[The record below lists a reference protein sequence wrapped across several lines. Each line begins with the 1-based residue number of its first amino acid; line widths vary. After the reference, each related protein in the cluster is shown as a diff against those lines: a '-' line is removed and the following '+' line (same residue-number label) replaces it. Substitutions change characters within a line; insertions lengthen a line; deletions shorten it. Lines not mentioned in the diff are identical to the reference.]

1 MDLESTCVSEKV
13 KNIIDY
19 FNNKEYIT
27 LDELTEAV
35 NSCSVV
41 DNIAKNNSDAV
52 TVFYSGDG
60 NDIID
65 NLAADKTNNKIRVIR
80 RTERFELLA
89 YNDEVTSFEKL
100 VKKAMLCEKKYNNE
114 NEFQEA
120 FNEIMYGVSEANSP
134 VDVVGKGFWSKCSSD
149 FAKETTGDVYALIS
163 NANETRIFS
172 RDELKQIIN
181 AIPDDKKI
189 CGFTKDKFQGMN
201 TQEIFELLKE
211 KVREDMK
218 DTIVYLDDKGDK
230 IGQKLTITINKEKT
244 ILSDYVNDVIPS
256 EYAYEMTSSRYCDLS
271 DLKWLKKKD
280 GNLVLSEEEFLG
292 ACRNENGITDI
303 LYKHADDIVEAYNG
317 KTSKLVKL
325 IDEYGDAATKI
336 NAKEYSEIIKNTN
349 IATCEMTFSKFSQ
362 IRQKLSVEEIQNSIN
377 DSIVYLDS
385 NGKIIGRNYR
395 HTRLGQI
402 IENEVPN
409 EYVHKTTNT
418 ICADFADDAT
428 MIKKYGTEF
437 NNFSSKEKLML
448 KEIDEFARKT
458 EGLGSVADKDKALKT
473 FCETS
478 GKNASELTETDR
490 MTIDAMARYG
500 SQDSGIVSELSSVM
514 KDLKSS
520 SKLTKF
526 LGGVKIAGYSSI
538 AYMAVTEAI
547 STIDKSNQ
555 AIANGEYGKA
565 AGIVAGSSANMFL
578 TYVGGEGLTNAI
590 LPAFLSVGAAF
601 GPIGMVVGGVLAGVA
616 GFTIMDKLGDS
627 FEDIFEG
634 IGKIWDS
641 RYRSA
646 TDAVRY
652 RADPLVIDFDGDG
665 FEILS
670 VKDGVYF
677 DNDAKGLKE
686 KTAWVSSDDALLAI
700 DVNGNGIIDD
710 GSELFGTSTV
720 MSDGNKAKS
729 GFEALSQYD
738 TNGDGIIDANDSSYA
753 KLLIWQDKNGDGISR
768 QDELVALDD
777 AGIKSISL
785 GTSDDT
791 GRNVASV
798 TMTDGS
804 TVSMGEFDFDAQYYN
819 TREKNKP
826 QISDEIAKQPDIS
839 AIGNVES
846 LHTLMQN
853 DKSGVLKGYIEQFAA
868 SGSRAEKETLVTK
881 ILYFITGADNV
892 ESGSRGSEIDAQK
905 LAVVEKFEGREFIGT
920 EGSNPVNTASAILN
934 SIYNDIYD
942 VYYSYLNAQTQLKGY
957 MDLLYINEKEDGSY
971 VINTSLFDKFI
982 AGLSENG
989 IDLSEVVGEVGRYIK
1004 TVNSDNAT
1012 NFTNYLATYISNEK
1026 YYDAIVDICY
1036 KNQIK
1041 GSINADTLQGSALD
1055 EVLFGNDGND
1065 VLYGNDGN
1073 DLLVGGDG
1081 QDTLYGGN
1089 GDDVLIGGSGD
1100 DYLSGDAGTDIYI
1113 HSRGDGNCVI
1123 NNYDAW
1129 ESRTS
1134 DKLVLN
1140 GVKKSEVEISR
1151 NGYDMIIRDTVSKET
1166 VMVKN
1171 AYNTSYGNGIF
1182 YLENVE
1188 FDDGKFGKND
1198 LLKATSV
1205 RRGSDV
1211 NDVIDGYGA
1220 VYNYSEDEIIYAGA
1234 GDDTVHGNNGD
1245 DVIYGE
1251 SGNDTLYGGNGD
1263 DVIVGGIGEDYLA
1276 GDAGADIYIHS
1287 RGDGNDVI
1295 NNYDA
1300 SESRTSDKLVL
1311 KGVKKSDVE
1320 IIRSGLNMI
1329 IRDVVGNEVITIKDA
1344 YSASYGNGI
1353 FYLENVEFDDGSYG
1367 KEELEQITSIRR
1379 GSDANDVI
1387 DGYGAAY
1394 NYSENETIYAG
1405 AGDDTVHGYN
1415 GNDTI
1420 YGGDGN
1426 DTLYGGNGDDV
1437 IYGESGNDTLYGG
1450 DGADVLIGGVG
1461 DDYLAGDAGADIYIH
1476 SRGDGNDVIN
1486 NYDAS
1491 ESRIS
1496 DKLVLKG
1503 VKKSDVEISRN
1514 GLNMIIRDVVG
1525 NEVITIKDAYN
1536 TSYGNGIFYLE
1547 NVEFDDGKFGKNDLL
1562 KATSVRRGSD
1572 VNDVIDG
1579 YGAVYNYSEDEII
1592 YAGAGDDT
1600 VHGNNGDDVIYGE
1613 SGNDTLYGGN
1623 GDDVIVGGIGEDYL
1637 AGDAGADIY
1646 IHSRGDGNDVINN
1659 YDASESRTSD
1669 KLVLKGVKKSDVEI
1683 IRSGL
1688 NMIIRDVVGNEVIT
1702 IKDAYSASYG
1712 NGIFYL
1718 ENVEFDDGSYGK
1730 EELEQIT
1737 SIRRG
1742 SDANDV
1748 IDGYGAAYNYS
1759 ENETIYAGAGD
1770 DTVHGNN
1777 GDDVIYGESGNDTL
1791 YGGNGDDVIV
1801 GGIGEDYLAGD
1812 AGADI
1817 YIHSRGDGNDV
1828 INNYDASES
1837 RTSDKL
1843 VLKGVK
1849 KSDVEI
1855 IRSGLNMIIRDTVGN
1870 EVITIKDAYSASY
1883 GNGIFYLENV
1893 EFDDGKFGKNDLLK
1907 ATSVRRGSDVNDV
1920 IDGYGAVYNYSEDEI
1935 IYAGAGDDTVHG
1947 NNGDDVIYGESG
1959 NDTLYGGNG
1968 DDVIVGGIGEDYL
1981 AGDAG
1986 ADIYIHSRGDGNDV
2000 INNYDA
2006 SESRTSDKL
2015 VLNGVKKSEVEIS
2028 RNGYDM
2034 IIRDTVSKET
2044 VMVKNAYNASYGNG
2058 IFYLENVEFD
2068 DGSYGKEE
2076 LEQITSVRRGS
2087 DMGETID
2094 GYGAVYNYSEDEI
2107 IYAGAGDD
2115 TVHGNN
2121 GDDVI
2126 YGESGNDTL
2135 YGGNGDDVIV
2145 GGIGEDYLAGDAG
2158 ADIYIHSRGDGND
2171 VINNYDASESRTSD
2185 KLVLKGVKKS
2195 DVEIIRSGL
2204 NMIIRDTVGNEVIT
2218 IKDAYSASYG
2228 NGIFY
2233 LENVEFDDGS
2243 YGKEELE
2250 QITSVRRGSDVND
2263 VIDGYGAVY
2272 NYSEDETIY
2281 AGAGDDTVHGNNGDD
2296 VIYGESGNDT
2306 LYGGNG
2312 DDVIVGGI
2320 GEDYLAGDAGA
2331 DIYIHSRGD
2340 GNDVI
2345 NNYDAS
2351 ESRTSDKL
2359 VLKGVKKSDVEISR
2373 NGLNIIISDVVGNE
2387 VITIKDAYNTSYGN
2401 GIFYL
2406 ENVEFDDGKLEK
2418 NDLLKATSVRR
2429 GSDANDVIDG
2439 YGAAYNYSEDETI
2452 YAGAGDDTVH
2462 GYNGND
2468 TIYGGDGNDILYG
2481 GNGDDVIYGEE
2492 GNDTLYGGDG
2502 ADVLIGGVGDDY
2514 LSGDAGT
2521 DIYIHSRGDGNCVI
2535 NNYDASESRTS
2546 DKLVLNGVKKSE
2558 VEISR
2563 NGYDMIIRDTVSK
2576 ETVMVKNAY
2585 NASYGDG
2592 RYYLENVEFDDGSCG
2607 KEELEQITSVRHG
2620 NDVGE
2625 TIEGY
2630 GAAYNYSEDETIY
2643 AGAGDD
2649 TVHGYNGNDT
2659 IYGGDGNDTLYGDNG
2674 DDVIIGGKGE
2684 DFMCGGAGAD
2694 TYIHARGD
2702 GNDVINNYDTSDG
2715 RTSDKL
2721 ILKGIEESEVEISR
2735 SGNDMVIRD
2744 IVGKETVTIKEAY
2757 NNSYGDNRYYLENI
2771 EYEDEECVKEKSAD
2785 KQTAIT
2791 EKSTSEQNKKKDD
2804 TLCKNTATVTSK
2816 EESSNCSTGTHVTTS
2831 GSTSD
2836 NNSLKVAN
2844 ETDKDKKIVKE
2855 IKDTES
2861 QSKTDVVKN
2870 EYTVSVSNESE
2881 ITSTKE
2887 KEASVNNNH
2896 AVLDKKS
2903 SFNDAE
2909 PDVSITKTSDNKKEA
2924 GNTSLEKE
2932 VKTVDNIISNI
2943 EIVKVEN
2950 EYTSIADTSQTLSA
2964 SSDSITKMTEL
2975 IIQDMSTDVSGNVSD
2990 SSLLASTGAKESN
3003 VQLWTN

>member
-1 MDLESTCVSEKV
+1 MEALERIKEVINSGNTTKLDDWLELASSYKLSGSDNAEAIKNIEKFVTDNFSFETTAENAYVYFGSDGSVDMWQCVDIICKDTSQSSGYISSTQAGKLFNDVGFNEFLETILGEDNNLLKKVDGIKALYDGTDASGKVIIDAGNNETKEVQALNDFFSENYIKGIKSKNIKTIFSGDILARNNKGLNAFCRTELEQIFLNDNIENINGIEKSLIQKLKEAAPKGEEYDYVTNVLKASQISEIKDLRYTFEITVEATGATKIKVLEVSKNKLQNGTKLIDHMIANDKLESKS
-13 KNIIDY
+13 IY
-19 FNNKEYIT
+19 
-27 LDELTEAV
+27 
-35 NSCSVV
+35 
-41 DNIAKNNSDAV
+41 
-52 TVFYSGDG
+52 
-60 NDIID
+60 DII
-65 NLAADKTNNKIRVIR
+65 K
-80 RTERFELLA
+80 
-89 YNDEVTSFEKL
+89 S
-100 VKKAMLCEKKYNNE
+100 C
-114 NEFQEA
+114 
-120 FNEIMYGVSEANSP
+120 
-134 VDVVGKGFWSKCSSD
+134 
-149 FAKETTGDVYALIS
+149 GD
-163 NANETRIFS
+163 
-172 RDELKQIIN
+172 
-181 AIPDDKKI
+181 
-189 CGFTKDKFQGMN
+189 
-201 TQEIFELLKE
+201 
-211 KVREDMK
+211 
-218 DTIVYLDDKGDK
+218 
-230 IGQKLTITINKEKT
+230 
-244 ILSDYVNDVIPS
+244 
-256 EYAYEMTSSRYCDLS
+256 
-271 DLKWLKKKD
+271 
-280 GNLVLSEEEFLG
+280 VLSEEDKAAL
-292 ACRNENGITDI
+292 RK
-303 LYKHADDIVEAYNG
+303 LADDADQNIIETIIKDANEINIIKADSNCASNKLNDRLVNMLEHQGTKAAKYIVDNAGDISSVLGDNIKAVAAALSDNISGMAEQDAAKYITEYADEIVEVLG
-317 KTSKLVKL
+317 KNPSQLSKLADKF
-325 IDEYGDAATKI
+325 GDAATKI

-385 NGKIIGRNYR
+385 NGRIIGRNYR

-409 EYVHKTTNT
+409 EFVYKTTNT

-490 MTIDAMARYG
+490 MAIDAMARYG

-627 FEDIFEG
+627 IENVFEK

-785 GTSDDT
+785 STSDDT
-791 GRNVASV
+791 GRNVVSV

-868 SGSRAEKETLVTK
+868 SDSRAEKETLVTK
-881 ILYFITGADNV
+881 ILYFITGADKV

-957 MDLLYINEKEDGSY
+957 MDLLYINEKKDGSY

-1041 GSINADTLQGSALD
+1041 GSTNADTLQGSALD

-1089 GDDVLIGGSGD
+1089 GDDVLIGGVGD

-1123 NNYDAW
+1123 NNYDAS

-1188 FDDGKFGKND
+1188 FDDGKLGKND

-1205 RRGSDV
+1205 R
-1211 NDVIDGYGA
+1211 
-1220 VYNYSEDEIIYAGA
+1220 
-1234 GDDTVHGNNGD
+1234 H
-1245 DVIYGE
+1245 
-1251 SGNDTLYGGNGD
+1251 
-1263 DVIVGGIGEDYLA
+1263 
-1276 GDAGADIYIHS
+1276 
-1287 RGDGNDVI
+1287 
-1295 NNYDA
+1295 
-1300 SESRTSDKLVL
+1300 
-1311 KGVKKSDVE
+1311 
-1320 IIRSGLNMI
+1320 
-1329 IRDVVGNEVITIKDA
+1329 
-1344 YSASYGNGI
+1344 
-1353 FYLENVEFDDGSYG
+1353 
-1367 KEELEQITSIRR
+1367 

-1394 NYSENETIYAG
+1394 NYSEDETIYAG
-1405 AGDDTVHGYN
+1405 AGDDTVRGNN

-1420 YGGDGN
+1420 YGESGN

-1437 IYGESGNDTLYGG
+1437 
-1450 DGADVLIGGVG
+1450 LIGGTG

-1486 NYDAS
+1486 NYDAW
-1491 ESRIS
+1491 
-1496 DKLVLKG
+1496 
-1503 VKKSDVEISRN
+1503 
-1514 GLNMIIRDVVG
+1514 
-1525 NEVITIKDAYN
+1525 
-1536 TSYGNGIFYLE
+1536 
-1547 NVEFDDGKFGKNDLL
+1547 
-1562 KATSVRRGSD
+1562 
-1572 VNDVIDG
+1572 
-1579 YGAVYNYSEDEII
+1579 
-1592 YAGAGDDT
+1592 
-1600 VHGNNGDDVIYGE
+1600 
-1613 SGNDTLYGGN
+1613 
-1623 GDDVIVGGIGEDYL
+1623 
-1637 AGDAGADIY
+1637 
-1646 IHSRGDGNDVINN
+1646 
-1659 YDASESRTSD
+1659 ESRTSD

-1683 IRSGL
+1683 IRNGL

-1828 INNYDASES
+1828 INNYDAWES

-1855 IRSGLNMIIRDTVGN
+1855 IRNGLNMIIRDV
-1870 EVITIKDAYSASY
+1870 
-1883 GNGIFYLENV
+1883 
-1893 EFDDGKFGKNDLLK
+1893 
-1907 ATSVRRGSDVNDV
+1907 
-1920 IDGYGAVYNYSEDEI
+1920 
-1935 IYAGAGDDTVHG
+1935 
-1947 NNGDDVIYGESG
+1947 
-1959 NDTLYGGNG
+1959 
-1968 DDVIVGGIGEDYL
+1968 
-1981 AGDAG
+1981 
-1986 ADIYIHSRGDGNDV
+1986 
-2000 INNYDA
+2000 
-2006 SESRTSDKL
+2006 
-2015 VLNGVKKSEVEIS
+2015 
-2028 RNGYDM
+2028 
-2034 IIRDTVSKET
+2034 
-2044 VMVKNAYNASYGNG
+2044 
-2058 IFYLENVEFD
+2058 
-2068 DGSYGKEE
+2068 
-2076 LEQITSVRRGS
+2076 
-2087 DMGETID
+2087 
-2094 GYGAVYNYSEDEI
+2094 
-2107 IYAGAGDD
+2107 
-2115 TVHGNN
+2115 
-2121 GDDVI
+2121 
-2126 YGESGNDTL
+2126 
-2135 YGGNGDDVIV
+2135 
-2145 GGIGEDYLAGDAG
+2145 
-2158 ADIYIHSRGDGND
+2158 
-2171 VINNYDASESRTSD
+2171 
-2185 KLVLKGVKKS
+2185 
-2195 DVEIIRSGL
+2195 
-2204 NMIIRDTVGNEVIT
+2204 VGNEVIT

-2250 QITSVRRGSDVND
+2250 QITS
-2263 VIDGYGAVY
+2263 I
-2272 NYSEDETIY
+2272 
-2281 AGAGDDTVHGNNGDD
+2281 
-2296 VIYGESGNDT
+2296 
-2306 LYGGNG
+2306 
-2312 DDVIVGGI
+2312 
-2320 GEDYLAGDAGA
+2320 
-2331 DIYIHSRGD
+2331 
-2340 GNDVI
+2340 
-2345 NNYDAS
+2345 
-2351 ESRTSDKL
+2351 
-2359 VLKGVKKSDVEISR
+2359 
-2373 NGLNIIISDVVGNE
+2373 
-2387 VITIKDAYNTSYGN
+2387 
-2401 GIFYL
+2401 
-2406 ENVEFDDGKLEK
+2406 
-2418 NDLLKATSVRR
+2418 RR

-2439 YGAAYNYSEDETI
+2439 YGAAYNYSENETI

-2468 TIYGGDGNDILYG
+2468 TIYGGDGNDTLYG

-2492 GNDTLYGGDG
+2492 GNDKLYGGDG
-2502 ADVLIGGVGDDY
+2502 DDVLIGGVGNDY
-2514 LSGDAGT
+2514 LSGDTGT

-2620 NDVGE
+2620 SDVGE

-2791 EKSTSEQNKKKDD
+2791 EKSTSEQNKKKGD

-2816 EESSNCSTGTHVTTS
+2816 EESSNCLTGIHVTTS

-2943 EIVKVEN
+2943 EVVKVEN

>member
-1 MDLESTCVSEKV
+1 MICVQDSGYISKATGFKKIEVLKVSKNELQNGTKLIDHMIANDKLESKS
-13 KNIIDY
+13 IY
-19 FNNKEYIT
+19 
-27 LDELTEAV
+27 
-35 NSCSVV
+35 
-41 DNIAKNNSDAV
+41 
-52 TVFYSGDG
+52 
-60 NDIID
+60 DII
-65 NLAADKTNNKIRVIR
+65 K
-80 RTERFELLA
+80 
-89 YNDEVTSFEKL
+89 S
-100 VKKAMLCEKKYNNE
+100 C
-114 NEFQEA
+114 
-120 FNEIMYGVSEANSP
+120 
-134 VDVVGKGFWSKCSSD
+134 
-149 FAKETTGDVYALIS
+149 GD
-163 NANETRIFS
+163 
-172 RDELKQIIN
+172 
-181 AIPDDKKI
+181 
-189 CGFTKDKFQGMN
+189 
-201 TQEIFELLKE
+201 
-211 KVREDMK
+211 
-218 DTIVYLDDKGDK
+218 
-230 IGQKLTITINKEKT
+230 
-244 ILSDYVNDVIPS
+244 
-256 EYAYEMTSSRYCDLS
+256 
-271 DLKWLKKKD
+271 
-280 GNLVLSEEEFLG
+280 VLSEEDKAAL
-292 ACRNENGITDI
+292 RK
-303 LYKHADDIVEAYNG
+303 LADDADQNIIETIIKDANEINIIKADSNCASNKLNDRLVNMLEHQGTKAAKYIVDNAGDISSVLGDNIKDVAAALSDNISGMAEQDAAKYITEYADEIVEVLG
-317 KTSKLVKL
+317 KNPSQLSKLADKF
-325 IDEYGDAATKI
+325 GDAATKI

-409 EYVHKTTNT
+409 EFVYKTTNT

-490 MTIDAMARYG
+490 MAIDAMARYG
-500 SQDSGIVSELSSVM
+500 RQDSGIVSELSSVM

-627 FEDIFEG
+627 IENVFEK

-710 GSELFGTSTV
+710 GAELFGTSTV

-785 GTSDDT
+785 STSDDT

-804 TVSMGEFDFDAQYYN
+804 TVIMGEFDFDAQYYN

-826 QISDEIAKQPDIS
+826 QISDEIAKQPDIR

-881 ILYFITGADNV
+881 ILYFITGADKV

-1041 GSINADTLQGSALD
+1041 GSTNADTLQGSALD

-1089 GDDVLIGGSGD
+1089 GDDVLIGGVGD

-1123 NNYDAW
+1123 NNYDAS

-1134 DKLVLN
+1134 DKLVLK
-1140 GVKKSEVEISR
+1140 GVKKSDVEISR

-1188 FDDGKFGKND
+1188 FDDGSYGKEE
-1198 LLKATSV
+1198 LEQITSI
-1205 RRGSDV
+1205 RRGSDA

-1220 VYNYSEDEIIYAGA
+1220 AYNYSENETIYAGA

-1300 SESRTSDKLVL
+1300 WESRT
-1311 KGVKKSDVE
+1311 
-1320 IIRSGLNMI
+1320 
-1329 IRDVVGNEVITIKDA
+1329 
-1344 YSASYGNGI
+1344 
-1353 FYLENVEFDDGSYG
+1353 
-1367 KEELEQITSIRR
+1367 
-1379 GSDANDVI
+1379 
-1387 DGYGAAY
+1387 
-1394 NYSENETIYAG
+1394 
-1405 AGDDTVHGYN
+1405 
-1415 GNDTI
+1415 
-1420 YGGDGN
+1420 
-1426 DTLYGGNGDDV
+1426 
-1437 IYGESGNDTLYGG
+1437 
-1450 DGADVLIGGVG
+1450 
-1461 DDYLAGDAGADIYIH
+1461 
-1476 SRGDGNDVIN
+1476 
-1486 NYDAS
+1486 
-1491 ESRIS
+1491 S

-1514 GLNMIIRDVVG
+1514 GLNMIIRD
-1525 NEVITIKDAYN
+1525 T
-1536 TSYGNGIFYLE
+1536 
-1547 NVEFDDGKFGKNDLL
+1547 
-1562 KATSVRRGSD
+1562 
-1572 VNDVIDG
+1572 
-1579 YGAVYNYSEDEII
+1579 
-1592 YAGAGDDT
+1592 
-1600 VHGNNGDDVIYGE
+1600 
-1613 SGNDTLYGGN
+1613 
-1623 GDDVIVGGIGEDYL
+1623 
-1637 AGDAGADIY
+1637 
-1646 IHSRGDGNDVINN
+1646 
-1659 YDASESRTSD
+1659 
-1669 KLVLKGVKKSDVEI
+1669 
-1683 IRSGL
+1683 
-1688 NMIIRDVVGNEVIT
+1688 VGNEVIT

-1828 INNYDASES
+1828 INNYDAWES

-1855 IRSGLNMIIRDTVGN
+1855 SRNGLNMIIRDTVGN

-1893 EFDDGKFGKNDLLK
+1893 EFDDGKLEKNDLLK

-1920 IDGYGAVYNYSEDEI
+1920 IDGYGATYNYSEHET

-1947 NNGDDVIYGESG
+1947 YNGNDTIYGGDGNDTLYGGNGDDVIYGESG
-1959 NDTLYGGNG
+1959 NDTLYGGDGADVLIGGVG
-1968 DDVIVGGIGEDYL
+1968 DDYL
-1981 AGDAG
+1981 SGDAG
-1986 ADIYIHSRGDGNDV
+1986 TDIYIHSRGDGNCV

-2006 SESRTSDKL
+2006 WESRTSDKL

-2044 VMVKNAYNASYGNG
+2044 VTVKNAYNTSYGNG

-2076 LEQITSVRRGS
+2076 LEQITSIRRGS
-2087 DMGETID
+2087 D
-2094 GYGAVYNYSEDEI
+2094 A
-2107 IYAGAGDD
+2107 
-2115 TVHGNN
+2115 
-2121 GDDVI
+2121 
-2126 YGESGNDTL
+2126 
-2135 YGGNGDDVIV
+2135 
-2145 GGIGEDYLAGDAG
+2145 
-2158 ADIYIHSRGDGND
+2158 
-2171 VINNYDASESRTSD
+2171 
-2185 KLVLKGVKKS
+2185 
-2195 DVEIIRSGL
+2195 
-2204 NMIIRDTVGNEVIT
+2204 
-2218 IKDAYSASYG
+2218 
-2228 NGIFY
+2228 
-2233 LENVEFDDGS
+2233 
-2243 YGKEELE
+2243 
-2250 QITSVRRGSDVND
+2250 ND
-2263 VIDGYGAVY
+2263 VIDGYGAAY
-2272 NYSEDETIY
+2272 NYSENETIY

-2345 NNYDAS
+2345 NNYDAW

-2373 NGLNIIISDVVGNE
+2373 NGLNMIIRDTVGNE
-2387 VITIKDAYNTSYGN
+2387 VITIKDAYSASYGNGIFYLENVEFDDGSYGKEELEQITSIRRGSDANDVIDGYGAAYNYSENETIYAGAGDDTVHGNNGDDVIYGESGNDTLYGGNGDDVIVGGIGEDYLAGDAGADIYIHSRGDGNDVINNYDAWESRTSDKLVLKGVKKSDVEISRNGLNMIIRDTVGNEVITIKDAYSASYGN

-2429 GSDANDVIDG
+2429 GSDVNDVIDG
-2439 YGAAYNYSEDETI
+2439 YGATYNYSE
-2452 YAGAGDDTVH
+2452 H
-2462 GYNGND
+2462 
-2468 TIYGGDGNDILYG
+2468 
-2481 GNGDDVIYGEE
+2481 
-2492 GNDTLYGGDG
+2492 
-2502 ADVLIGGVGDDY
+2502 
-2514 LSGDAGT
+2514 
-2521 DIYIHSRGDGNCVI
+2521 
-2535 NNYDASESRTS
+2535 
-2546 DKLVLNGVKKSE
+2546 
-2558 VEISR
+2558 
-2563 NGYDMIIRDTVSK
+2563 
-2576 ETVMVKNAY
+2576 
-2585 NASYGDG
+2585 
-2592 RYYLENVEFDDGSCG
+2592 
-2607 KEELEQITSVRHG
+2607 
-2620 NDVGE
+2620 
-2625 TIEGY
+2625 
-2630 GAAYNYSEDETIY
+2630 ETIY

-2791 EKSTSEQNKKKDD
+2791 EKSTSEQNKKKGD

-2816 EESSNCSTGTHVTTS
+2816 EESSNCLTGIHVTTS

-2943 EIVKVEN
+2943 EVVKVEN

>member
-1 MDLESTCVSEKV
+1 MEALERIKEAINSGKTTELDDWLEVARNYKLSGSDNAETIKNIERFIADNFSFETTAESAYVYFGSDGNINMWQCVDLICKDATQSSGYISSTQAGILFNDDGFYAFLDDALGKDDNLLEKIDGISALYDGTDASGKVIIDAGNNETKEVQALNDFFSENYIKGIKSKNIKTIFSGDILARNNKGLNAFCRTELEQIFLNDSIENINGIEKSLIQKLKEAAPKGEEYDYVTNVLKASQISEIKDLRYTFEITVEATGATKIKVLEVSKNELQNGTKLIDHMIANDKLESKS
-13 KNIIDY
+13 IY
-19 FNNKEYIT
+19 
-27 LDELTEAV
+27 
-35 NSCSVV
+35 
-41 DNIAKNNSDAV
+41 
-52 TVFYSGDG
+52 
-60 NDIID
+60 DII
-65 NLAADKTNNKIRVIR
+65 K
-80 RTERFELLA
+80 
-89 YNDEVTSFEKL
+89 S
-100 VKKAMLCEKKYNNE
+100 C
-114 NEFQEA
+114 
-120 FNEIMYGVSEANSP
+120 
-134 VDVVGKGFWSKCSSD
+134 
-149 FAKETTGDVYALIS
+149 GD
-163 NANETRIFS
+163 
-172 RDELKQIIN
+172 
-181 AIPDDKKI
+181 
-189 CGFTKDKFQGMN
+189 
-201 TQEIFELLKE
+201 
-211 KVREDMK
+211 
-218 DTIVYLDDKGDK
+218 
-230 IGQKLTITINKEKT
+230 
-244 ILSDYVNDVIPS
+244 
-256 EYAYEMTSSRYCDLS
+256 
-271 DLKWLKKKD
+271 
-280 GNLVLSEEEFLG
+280 VLSEEDKAAL
-292 ACRNENGITDI
+292 RK
-303 LYKHADDIVEAYNG
+303 LADDADQNIIETIIKDANEINIIKADSNCASNKLNDRLVNMLEHQGTKAAKYIVDNAGDISSVLGDNIKDVAAALSDNISGMAEQDAAKYITEYADEIVEVLG
-317 KTSKLVKL
+317 KNPSQLSKLADKF
-325 IDEYGDAATKI
+325 GDAATKI

-409 EYVHKTTNT
+409 EYVYKTTNT

-490 MTIDAMARYG
+490 MAIDAMARYG
-500 SQDSGIVSELSSVM
+500 RQDSGIVSELSSVM

-785 GTSDDT
+785 STSDDT

-868 SGSRAEKETLVTK
+868 SDSRAEKETLVTK
-881 ILYFITGADNV
+881 ILYFITGADKV
-892 ESGSRGSEIDAQK
+892 KSGSRGSEIDAQK

-957 MDLLYINEKEDGSY
+957 MDLLYINEKKDGSY

-1041 GSINADTLQGSALD
+1041 GSTNADTLQGSALD

-1089 GDDVLIGGSGD
+1089 GD
-1100 DYLSGDAGTDIYI
+1100 
-1113 HSRGDGNCVI
+1113 
-1123 NNYDAW
+1123 
-1129 ESRTS
+1129 
-1134 DKLVLN
+1134 
-1140 GVKKSEVEISR
+1140 
-1151 NGYDMIIRDTVSKET
+1151 
-1166 VMVKN
+1166 
-1171 AYNTSYGNGIF
+1171 
-1182 YLENVE
+1182 
-1188 FDDGKFGKND
+1188 
-1198 LLKATSV
+1198 
-1205 RRGSDV
+1205 
-1211 NDVIDGYGA
+1211 
-1220 VYNYSEDEIIYAGA
+1220 
-1234 GDDTVHGNNGD
+1234 
-1245 DVIYGE
+1245 
-1251 SGNDTLYGGNGD
+1251 
-1263 DVIVGGIGEDYLA
+1263 
-1276 GDAGADIYIHS
+1276 
-1287 RGDGNDVI
+1287 
-1295 NNYDA
+1295 
-1300 SESRTSDKLVL
+1300 
-1311 KGVKKSDVE
+1311 
-1320 IIRSGLNMI
+1320 
-1329 IRDVVGNEVITIKDA
+1329 
-1344 YSASYGNGI
+1344 
-1353 FYLENVEFDDGSYG
+1353 
-1367 KEELEQITSIRR
+1367 
-1379 GSDANDVI
+1379 
-1387 DGYGAAY
+1387 
-1394 NYSENETIYAG
+1394 
-1405 AGDDTVHGYN
+1405 
-1415 GNDTI
+1415 
-1420 YGGDGN
+1420 
-1426 DTLYGGNGDDV
+1426 
-1437 IYGESGNDTLYGG
+1437 
-1450 DGADVLIGGVG
+1450 
-1461 DDYLAGDAGADIYIH
+1461 
-1476 SRGDGNDVIN
+1476 
-1486 NYDAS
+1486 
-1491 ESRIS
+1491 
-1496 DKLVLKG
+1496 
-1503 VKKSDVEISRN
+1503 
-1514 GLNMIIRDVVG
+1514 
-1525 NEVITIKDAYN
+1525 
-1536 TSYGNGIFYLE
+1536 
-1547 NVEFDDGKFGKNDLL
+1547 
-1562 KATSVRRGSD
+1562 
-1572 VNDVIDG
+1572 
-1579 YGAVYNYSEDEII
+1579 
-1592 YAGAGDDT
+1592 
-1600 VHGNNGDDVIYGE
+1600 
-1613 SGNDTLYGGN
+1613 
-1623 GDDVIVGGIGEDYL
+1623 
-1637 AGDAGADIY
+1637 
-1646 IHSRGDGNDVINN
+1646 
-1659 YDASESRTSD
+1659 
-1669 KLVLKGVKKSDVEI
+1669 
-1683 IRSGL
+1683 
-1688 NMIIRDVVGNEVIT
+1688 
-1702 IKDAYSASYG
+1702 
-1712 NGIFYL
+1712 
-1718 ENVEFDDGSYGK
+1718 
-1730 EELEQIT
+1730 
-1737 SIRRG
+1737 
-1742 SDANDV
+1742 
-1748 IDGYGAAYNYS
+1748 
-1759 ENETIYAGAGD
+1759 
-1770 DTVHGNN
+1770 
-1777 GDDVIYGESGNDTL
+1777 
-1791 YGGNGDDVIV
+1791 
-1801 GGIGEDYLAGD
+1801 
-1812 AGADI
+1812 
-1817 YIHSRGDGNDV
+1817 
-1828 INNYDASES
+1828 
-1837 RTSDKL
+1837 
-1843 VLKGVK
+1843 
-1849 KSDVEI
+1849 
-1855 IRSGLNMIIRDTVGN
+1855 
-1870 EVITIKDAYSASY
+1870 
-1883 GNGIFYLENV
+1883 
-1893 EFDDGKFGKNDLLK
+1893 
-1907 ATSVRRGSDVNDV
+1907 
-1920 IDGYGAVYNYSEDEI
+1920 
-1935 IYAGAGDDTVHG
+1935 
-1947 NNGDDVIYGESG
+1947 
-1959 NDTLYGGNG
+1959 
-1968 DDVIVGGIGEDYL
+1968 
-1981 AGDAG
+1981 
-1986 ADIYIHSRGDGNDV
+1986 
-2000 INNYDA
+2000 
-2006 SESRTSDKL
+2006 
-2015 VLNGVKKSEVEIS
+2015 
-2028 RNGYDM
+2028 
-2034 IIRDTVSKET
+2034 
-2044 VMVKNAYNASYGNG
+2044 
-2058 IFYLENVEFD
+2058 
-2068 DGSYGKEE
+2068 
-2076 LEQITSVRRGS
+2076 
-2087 DMGETID
+2087 
-2094 GYGAVYNYSEDEI
+2094 
-2107 IYAGAGDD
+2107 
-2115 TVHGNN
+2115 
-2121 GDDVI
+2121 
-2126 YGESGNDTL
+2126 
-2135 YGGNGDDVIV
+2135 
-2145 GGIGEDYLAGDAG
+2145 
-2158 ADIYIHSRGDGND
+2158 
-2171 VINNYDASESRTSD
+2171 
-2185 KLVLKGVKKS
+2185 
-2195 DVEIIRSGL
+2195 
-2204 NMIIRDTVGNEVIT
+2204 
-2218 IKDAYSASYG
+2218 
-2228 NGIFY
+2228 
-2233 LENVEFDDGS
+2233 
-2243 YGKEELE
+2243 
-2250 QITSVRRGSDVND
+2250 
-2263 VIDGYGAVY
+2263 
-2272 NYSEDETIY
+2272 
-2281 AGAGDDTVHGNNGDD
+2281 
-2296 VIYGESGNDT
+2296 
-2306 LYGGNG
+2306 
-2312 DDVIVGGI
+2312 
-2320 GEDYLAGDAGA
+2320 
-2331 DIYIHSRGD
+2331 
-2340 GNDVI
+2340 
-2345 NNYDAS
+2345 
-2351 ESRTSDKL
+2351 
-2359 VLKGVKKSDVEISR
+2359 
-2373 NGLNIIISDVVGNE
+2373 
-2387 VITIKDAYNTSYGN
+2387 
-2401 GIFYL
+2401 
-2406 ENVEFDDGKLEK
+2406 
-2418 NDLLKATSVRR
+2418 
-2429 GSDANDVIDG
+2429 
-2439 YGAAYNYSEDETI
+2439 
-2452 YAGAGDDTVH
+2452 
-2462 GYNGND
+2462 
-2468 TIYGGDGNDILYG
+2468 
-2481 GNGDDVIYGEE
+2481 
-2492 GNDTLYGGDG
+2492 
-2502 ADVLIGGVGDDY
+2502 DVLIGGVGDDY

-2607 KEELEQITSVRHG
+2607 KEELEQITSVRRG
-2620 NDVGE
+2620 SDMGE
-2625 TIEGY
+2625 TIEGYGAAYNYSEDETIYAGAGDDTVRGNNGNDTIYGESGNDTLYGGNGDDVLIGGAGDDYLAGDAGADIYIHSRGDGNDVINNYDASESRTSDKLVLKGVKKSDVEISRNGLNMIIRDVVGNEVITIKDAYSASYGYGRFYLENVEFDDGSYGNEELEQITSIRRGSDANDVIDSY

-2791 EKSTSEQNKKKDD
+2791 EKSTSEQNKKKGD